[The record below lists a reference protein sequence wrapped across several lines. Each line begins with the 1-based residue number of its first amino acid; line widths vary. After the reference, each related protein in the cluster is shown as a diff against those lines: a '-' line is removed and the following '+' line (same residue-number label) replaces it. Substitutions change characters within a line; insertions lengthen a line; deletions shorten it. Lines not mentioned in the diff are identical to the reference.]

1 MPQYSKTLS
10 QQLGEVSD
18 MLSMSYVA
26 RAYFGKSRSWIS
38 QRLHG
43 NIVNGKPAIFTP
55 SELETLRG
63 ALKDMSELLDKMS
76 KTI

>member
-38 QRLHG
+38 QRLNG
-43 NIVNGKPAIFTP
+43 NNVNGKPVKFTP
-55 SELETLRG
+55 SEMETLRG
-63 ALKDMSELLDKMS
+63 ALRDMSELLDKMS

>member
-43 NIVNGKPAIFTP
+43 NNVNGKPVTFTP

-63 ALKDMSELLDKMS
+63 ALKDMSELLDKKS

>member
-43 NIVNGKPAIFTP
+43 NNVNGKPVKFTP

-63 ALKDMSELLDKMS
+63 ALKDMSELLAQKS

>member
-1 MPQYSKTLS
+1 MEQGRSLS

-43 NIVNGKPAIFTP
+43 NNVNGKPVKFTP
-55 SELETLRG
+55 AELETLRG
-63 ALKDMSELLDKMS
+63 ALRDMSEQLEKMS
-76 KTI
+76 NSII

>member
-55 SELETLRG
+55 SELETLRE
-63 ALKDMSELLDKMS
+63 ALKDMSELLDKKS

>member
-43 NIVNGKPAIFTP
+43 YNVNGKPVKVHSFRAGDAQRSI
-55 SELETLRG
+55 ERHV
-63 ALKDMSELLDKMS
+63 
-76 KTI
+76 

>member
-1 MPQYSKTLS
+1 MPKYSKTLS

-63 ALKDMSELLDKMS
+63 ALKDMSELLDKKS